1 MPLGSSHRSKYR
13 ALIPANIFTVS
24 QKNFPEK
31 LTCTVG
37 GARKD
42 KIQFI
47 KKHGLWSSPLFPVC
61 TRAKARARDPA
72 FPVGWSWIIMEDL
85 LSNSDG
91 HVSNIGDLLFNIE
104 KKYSTFMDSLTGM
117 SNIFIFFVP
126 GWFNIPDT
134 MSNIFC
140 QTFKQRSFLSK
151 ILGKTFNIPFAFRDG
166 SSNISTGSFN
176 I

>member
-1 MPLGSSHRSKYR
+1 MS
-13 ALIPANIFTVS
+13 NM
-24 QKNFPEK
+24 
-31 LTCTVG
+31 G
-37 GARKD
+37 G
-42 KIQFI
+42 
-47 KKHGLWSSPLFPVC
+47 
-61 TRAKARARDPA
+61 
-72 FPVGWSWIIMEDL
+72 
-85 LSNSDG
+85 
-91 HVSNIGDLLFNIE
+91 LLFNIE

-140 QTFKQRSFLSK
+140 QTLKQRSFLSK